1 MASVAYA
8 LHNQFS
14 VPPQAEWET
23 PADHRE
29 SKSSGRYI
37 DLQEQ
42 LEASQ
47 CNEGIF
53 GASPILRGVLDQV
66 RTVASTDSTVLN
78 RRGNR
83 YRQGAD
89 RELRSHAE

>member
-23 PADHRE
+23 PADHQE

-47 CNEGIF
+47 CNEESSEQGRF
-53 GASPILRGVLDQV
+53 SVESWTKLGLWPQ
-66 RTVASTDSTVLN
+66 RTP
-78 RRGNR
+78 
-83 YRQGAD
+83 QF
-89 RELRSHAE
+89 